1 MLTAVRFQ
9 LMRRLHYFP
18 GFAVPV
24 LGRRA
29 GSLGNFCMGL
39 WLCFPD
45 EKKIGAEN
53 KHVTFSGM
61 VGCFYHSVSVI
72 RQLSGELKLKL
83 QSS

>member
-1 MLTAVRFQ
+1 
-9 LMRRLHYFP
+9 MRRLHYFP

-61 VGCFYHSVSVI
+61 VICYFSRQKEPSVMAREDQNKPPSCY
-72 RQLSGELKLKL
+72 RAKQPKAR
-83 QSS
+83 

>member
-1 MLTAVRFQ
+1 
-9 LMRRLHYFP
+9 MRRLHYFP
-18 GFAVPV
+18 SFSIPV
-24 LGRRA
+24 RGRRA
-29 GSLGNFCMGL
+29 GSLGNPWGL
-39 WLCFPD
+39 WLCFSGD
-45 EKKIGAEN
+45 KLVGAEN